1 MGGSIKSTMKVKIF
15 EETIVFKLAEAEM
28 ERLLAD
34 QFLETAVNIGQSH
47 FCIAIDLNAYKEFP
61 DYKECPLRLLPDRSE
76 SCLVLYTTPEEI
88 QKLSDMGKDRDG
100 LSFKSGDVECRLQVD
115 VRNDSRSRKKTQ

>member
-1 MGGSIKSTMKVKIF
+1 MKVKIS
-15 EETIVFKLAEAEM
+15 EDAVVFKLAEAEM

-34 QFLETAVNIGQSH
+34 QFLETKISIGQGH
-47 FCIAIDLNAYKEFP
+47 LCIAIDLSAYKEFP

-88 QKLSDMGKDRDG
+88 QRLADMGKDRDG
-100 LSFKSGDVECRLQVD
+100 LSFRSGDVECRLQVD
-115 VRNDSRSRKKTQ
+115 VRNDSRTRKKNQ